1 VLPVAVTVVL
11 VLGLMGAEYRES
23 QAGKWLF
30 KPLASAGFLWAAVE
44 AGAAH
49 HLVGQIML
57 VGFALGWLGDVLLI
71 PHDKRA
77 FLAGLVAFLLGHVA
91 FVAAFV
97 VRGLDPALTGGVLLP
112 LALVAA
118 VVLKWLWPSLGRM
131 RGPVVAYVAVICAMV
146 ATAVGT
152 ALGVSASVGR
162 PPSGLLLVGALLF
175 FVSDLAVARNRF
187 VLPGFVNRAWGLPA
201 YYGGQLLLALG
212 SGPVVD
218 WTNGGF

>member
-1 VLPVAVTVVL
+1 MLPVLVTVVL
-11 VLGLMGAEYRES
+11 VLGLLGAEHRES
-23 QAGKWLF
+23 QPGKWLF
-30 KPLASAGFLWAAVE
+30 KPLASAGFVWTAVE
-44 AGAAH
+44 AGAAD

-71 PHDKRA
+71 PPDKRA

-97 VRGLDPALTGGVLLP
+97 VRGVDAALTGAVLLP

-118 VVLKWLWPSLGRM
+118 GVLRWLWPTLGRM
-131 RGPVVAYVAVICAMV
+131 RGPVVAYVAVIAAMV

-152 ALGVSASVGR
+152 ALGGSAGVGR
-162 PPSGLLLVGALLF
+162 PPSGLLLAGALLF

-187 VLPGFVNRAWGLPA
+187 VAPGFVNRAWGLPA